1 MAEEPSAK
9 RHHPETSDKRSN
21 LVDINV
27 PGEKREYT
35 TTLKG
40 VELHGNE
47 TLEIVYT
54 SVPEKADEVITRLW
68 MKLGGR
74 VRRIV
79 GVGVHYTNED
89 EPPQKAAVL
98 QLCIDELCLVYHIAV
113 ATKWPK
119 RLTEMLQREKSITF
133 AGFSI
138 ESDKEKL
145 KLSGM
150 EINPNKFI
158 DIHRK
163 WRVPYTRKEYDSLA
177 NVAASVIHPFY
188 KGMKNKINTPEDYKL
203 WGTSELPD
211 NLIEY
216 AGVDAYAA
224 YKSWFMIDY
233 ITDGS
238 EYAKEREAENF
249 YDRPYCP
256 FAG

>member
-9 RHHPETSDKRSN
+9 HHQADTSDKRSN
-21 LVDINV
+21 LVNINV
-27 PGEKREYT
+27 PSEKREYT
-35 TTLKG
+35 KTLKG
-40 VELHGNE
+40 VELHGNK
-47 TLEIVYT
+47 TLEIVCT
-54 SVPEKADEVITRLW
+54 SIPQKADEVISRLW
-68 MKLGGR
+68 RMLGGR
-74 VRRIV
+74 FRRII

-89 EPPQKAAVL
+89 ESLQKAAVL
-98 QLCIDELCLVYHIAV
+98 QLCTDELCLVYHIAT

-119 RLTEMLQREKSITF
+119 RLTEMLQHEKLFTF
-133 AGFSI
+133 AGFNI

-158 DIHRK
+158 DIQRK
-163 WRVPYTRKEYDSLA
+163 WRVPYTGKEYDSLTD
-177 NVAASVIHPFY
+177 VAASVIHPFY
-188 KGMKNKINTPEDYKL
+188 KGMKNKINTHEDYKL

-233 ITDGS
+233 ITDGW

-256 FAG
+256 FTG

>member
-1 MAEEPSAK
+1 M
-9 RHHPETSDKRSN
+9 
-21 LVDINV
+21 
-27 PGEKREYT
+27 
-35 TTLKG
+35 
-40 VELHGNE
+40 
-47 TLEIVYT
+47 
-54 SVPEKADEVITRLW
+54 
-68 MKLGGR
+68 
-74 VRRIV
+74 
-79 GVGVHYTNED
+79 
-89 EPPQKAAVL
+89 AAVL
-98 QLCIDELCLVYHIAV
+98 QLCVDELCLVYHIAA

-119 RLTEMLQREKSITF
+119 RLTEMLQHEKLFTF

-158 DIHRK
+158 DIQRK
-163 WRVPYTRKEYDSLA
+163 WRVPYTGKEYDSLT
-177 NVAASVIHPFY
+177 NVAASAIHPFY
-188 KGMKNKINTPEDYKL
+188 KGMKNKINMQEDYKL

-238 EYAKEREAENF
+238 EYAKDREAENY

-256 FAG
+256 FTG

>member
-9 RHHPETSDKRSN
+9 RHHAKTSDKRSN

-40 VELHGNE
+40 VELQGNE
-47 TLEIVYT
+47 TLEIVCT
-54 SVPEKADEVITRLW
+54 SVPEKADEVISRLW

-74 VRRIV
+74 
-79 GVGVHYTNED
+79 H
-89 EPPQKAAVL
+89 
-98 QLCIDELCLVYHIAV
+98 
-113 ATKWPK
+113 
-119 RLTEMLQREKSITF
+119 EKSVTF
-133 AGFSI
+133 AGFNI
-138 ESDKEKL
+138 ERDKGKL

-158 DIHRK
+158 DIQCK
-163 WRVPYTRKEYDSLA
+163 WRVSYTGKEYDSLTD
-177 NVAASVIHPFY
+177 VAAGVIHPFY
-188 KGMKNKINTPEDYKL
+188 KGMKNKINTQEDYKL

-216 AGVDAYAA
+216 AGVDAYTA

-233 ITDGS
+233 IKDGW

-256 FAG
+256 FTG